1 MGTELRAM
9 PKSCEETFS
18 HLRVMAQGFQRD
30 VVNSD
35 TVLAPGF
42 SCSIEK

>member
-1 MGTELRAM
+1 MGTELRAV
-9 PKSCEETFS
+9 PNSCEETFS
-18 HLRVMAQGFQRD
+18 YPRAMAQGFQRD

-42 SCSIEK
+42 SCPIEK

>member
-1 MGTELRAM
+1 MGTELRAV

-18 HLRVMAQGFQRD
+18 HPRVMAQEFQRD

-42 SCSIEK
+42 SCPIEK